1 MSEAP
6 AQVHLVMF
14 DIDGTL
20 VDSDEFDG
28 ALYAQAVQ
36 SVLGADVDTTW
47 SSYENVTDSGIL
59 EEILARKN
67 HAADDLR
74 ETRALVKRRFL
85 DLTDRYLSRDPG
97 VIREIPG
104 AKALVETLLAMPRVR
119 VAVATGG
126 WPETAMLKLRRIGL
140 DPEPFA
146 VATSADSVERTEIMR
161 IAERRALGPAPA
173 SRRTYFGDGPW
184 DKKASLELGY
194 DFVAVGR
201 RVAHDLAFENL
212 GDLGAILEQLG
223 L

>member
-6 AQVHLVMF
+6 AVVHLVMF

-74 ETRALVKRRFL
+74 ETRALVKRR
-85 DLTDRYLSRDPG
+85 
-97 VIREIPG
+97 
-104 AKALVETLLAMPRVR
+104 R
-119 VAVATGG
+119 VAVGQ
-126 WPETAMLKLRRIGL
+126 
-140 DPEPFA
+140 
-146 VATSADSVERTEIMR
+146 
-161 IAERRALGPAPA
+161 
-173 SRRTYFGDGPW
+173 
-184 DKKASLELGY
+184 
-194 DFVAVGR
+194 
-201 RVAHDLAFENL
+201 
-212 GDLGAILEQLG
+212 EQR
-223 L
+223 